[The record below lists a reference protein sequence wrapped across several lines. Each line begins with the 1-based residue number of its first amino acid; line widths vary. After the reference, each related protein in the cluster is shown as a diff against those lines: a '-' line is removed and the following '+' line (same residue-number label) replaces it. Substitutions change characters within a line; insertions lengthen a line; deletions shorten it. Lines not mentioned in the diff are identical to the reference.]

1 MKTIKTGVD
10 NTLDN
15 QVEAI
20 EKLDKYIT
28 KWNKYYNEQNF
39 VKMEYQYTKIEEYLK
54 EVIPLED
61 VLKRART
68 VENLH
73 ELIKNNGRNFDLTQ
87 EEKELATMLAQQI
100 KKVTINA

>member
-1 MKTIKTGVD
+1 METIKTGVD

-39 VKMEYQYTKIEEYLK
+39 VNMEYQYSKIEEYLK

-87 EEKELATMLAQQI
+87 EEKELATMLAQ
-100 KKVTINA
+100 

>member
-1 MKTIKTGVD
+1 METIKTGVD

-39 VKMEYQYTKIEEYLK
+39 VNMEYQYSKIEEYLK

-61 VLKRART
+61 VLKRARA

-87 EEKELATMLAQQI
+87 EEKELATMLAQ
-100 KKVTINA
+100 

>member
-1 MKTIKTGVD
+1 MKNIKTGVD

-28 KWNKYYNEQNF
+28 KWNQYYNEQNF
-39 VKMEYQYTKIEEYLK
+39 VNMEYQYNKIEEYLK
-54 EVIPLED
+54 AVFPLED

-87 EEKELATMLAQQI
+87 EEKELATMLAQ
-100 KKVTINA
+100 

>member
-39 VKMEYQYTKIEEYLK
+39 VNMEYQYSKIEEYLK
-54 EVIPLED
+54 EVFPLED
-61 VLKRART
+61 VLKRARA

-87 EEKELATMLAQQI
+87 EEKELATMLAQ
-100 KKVTINA
+100 

>member
-28 KWNKYYNEQNF
+28 KWNQYYNEQNF
-39 VKMEYQYTKIEEYLK
+39 VNMEYQYNKIEEYLK

-87 EEKELATMLAQQI
+87 EEKELATMLAQ
-100 KKVTINA
+100 

>member
-28 KWNKYYNEQNF
+28 KWNKYYSEQNF
-39 VKMEYQYTKIEEYLK
+39 VNMEYQYSKIEEYLK

-61 VLKRART
+61 VLKRARA

-87 EEKELATMLAQQI
+87 EEKELATMLAQ
-100 KKVTINA
+100 

>member
-1 MKTIKTGVD
+1 MKNIKTGVD

-28 KWNKYYNEQNF
+28 KWNQYYNEQNF
-39 VKMEYQYTKIEEYLK
+39 VNMEYQYNKIEEYLK
-54 EVIPLED
+54 EVFPLED
-61 VLKRART
+61 VLKRARI

-87 EEKELATMLAQQI
+87 EEKELATMLAQ
-100 KKVTINA
+100 

>member
-39 VKMEYQYTKIEEYLK
+39 VKMEYQYSKIEEYLK

-61 VLKRART
+61 VLKRARA

-87 EEKELATMLAQQI
+87 EEKELATMLAQ
-100 KKVTINA
+100 

>member
-39 VKMEYQYTKIEEYLK
+39 VNMKYQYSKIEEYLK

-61 VLKRART
+61 VLKRARA

-87 EEKELATMLAQQI
+87 EEKELATMLAQ
-100 KKVTINA
+100 

>member
-39 VKMEYQYTKIEEYLK
+39 VNMEYQYSKIEEYLK
-54 EVIPLED
+54 EVFPLED
-61 VLKRART
+61 VLKRVRA

-87 EEKELATMLAQQI
+87 EEKELATMLAQ
-100 KKVTINA
+100 

>member
-1 MKTIKTGVD
+1 METIKTGVD

-39 VKMEYQYTKIEEYLK
+39 VNMEYQYSKIEEYLK

-61 VLKRART
+61 VLKRARS

-87 EEKELATMLAQQI
+87 EEKELATMLAQ
-100 KKVTINA
+100 

>member
-39 VKMEYQYTKIEEYLK
+39 VNMEYQYSKIEEYLK
-54 EVIPLED
+54 EVFPLED
-61 VLKRART
+61 VLKRARA

-87 EEKELATMLAQQI
+87 EEKELATMLA
-100 KKVTINA
+100 

>member
-1 MKTIKTGVD
+1 MKNIKTGVN

-39 VKMEYQYTKIEEYLK
+39 VNMEYQYSKIEEYLK
-54 EVIPLED
+54 EVFPLED
-61 VLKRART
+61 VLKRARA

-87 EEKELATMLAQQI
+87 EEKELATMLAQ
-100 KKVTINA
+100 

>member
-1 MKTIKTGVD
+1 MKNIKTGVD

-15 QVEAI
+15 QVEAK

-39 VKMEYQYTKIEEYLK
+39 VNMEYQYSKIEEYLK
-54 EVIPLED
+54 EVFPLED
-61 VLKRART
+61 VLKRARA

-87 EEKELATMLAQQI
+87 EEKELATMLAQ
-100 KKVTINA
+100 

>member
-1 MKTIKTGVD
+1 MKTIKKGVD

-39 VKMEYQYTKIEEYLK
+39 VNMEYQYSKIEEYLK

-61 VLKRART
+61 VLKRARA

-87 EEKELATMLAQQI
+87 EEKELATMLAQ
-100 KKVTINA
+100 

>member
-39 VKMEYQYTKIEEYLK
+39 VNMEYQYSKIEEYLK

-61 VLKRART
+61 VLKRARA

-73 ELIKNNGRNFDLTQ
+73 ELIKNNGRNFYLTQ
-87 EEKELATMLAQQI
+87 EEKELATMLAQ
-100 KKVTINA
+100 

>member
-20 EKLDKYIT
+20 ENLDKYIT

-39 VKMEYQYTKIEEYLK
+39 VNMEYQYSKIEEYLK

-61 VLKRART
+61 VLKRARA

-87 EEKELATMLAQQI
+87 EEKELATMLAQ
-100 KKVTINA
+100 

>member
-1 MKTIKTGVD
+1 MKNIKTGVD

-39 VKMEYQYTKIEEYLK
+39 VKMEYQYSKIEEYLK

-61 VLKRART
+61 VLKRARA

-87 EEKELATMLAQQI
+87 EEKELATMLAQ
-100 KKVTINA
+100 

>member
-1 MKTIKTGVD
+1 MKNIKTGVD

-28 KWNKYYNEQNF
+28 KWNQYYNEQNF
-39 VKMEYQYTKIEEYLK
+39 VNMENQYNKIEEYLK
-54 EVIPLED
+54 EVFPLED
-61 VLKRART
+61 VLKRARA

-87 EEKELATMLAQQI
+87 EEKELATMLAQ
-100 KKVTINA
+100 

>member
-1 MKTIKTGVD
+1 MKTIKAGVD

-39 VKMEYQYTKIEEYLK
+39 VNMEYQYSKIEEYLK
-54 EVIPLED
+54 EVFPLED
-61 VLKRART
+61 VLKRARA

-87 EEKELATMLAQQI
+87 EEKELATMLAQ
-100 KKVTINA
+100 

>member
-39 VKMEYQYTKIEEYLK
+39 VNMEYQYSKIEEYLK

-61 VLKRART
+61 VLKRARA

-87 EEKELATMLAQQI
+87 EEKELATMLAQ
-100 KKVTINA
+100 

>member
-39 VKMEYQYTKIEEYLK
+39 VNMEYQSSKIEEYLK
-54 EVIPLED
+54 EVFPLED
-61 VLKRART
+61 VLKRARA

-87 EEKELATMLAQQI
+87 EEKELATMLAQ
-100 KKVTINA
+100 

>member
-1 MKTIKTGVD
+1 MKNIKTGVD

-39 VKMEYQYTKIEEYLK
+39 VNMEYQYSKIEEYLK
-54 EVIPLED
+54 EVFPLED
-61 VLKRART
+61 VLKRARA

-87 EEKELATMLAQQI
+87 EEKELATMLA
-100 KKVTINA
+100 K

>member
-10 NTLDN
+10 NSLDN

-87 EEKELATMLAQQI
+87 EEKELATMLAQ
-100 KKVTINA
+100 

>member
-1 MKTIKTGVD
+1 MKNIKTGVD

-28 KWNKYYNEQNF
+28 KWNQYYNEQNF
-39 VKMEYQYTKIEEYLK
+39 VNMEYQYSKIEEYLK

-61 VLKRART
+61 VLKRARA

-87 EEKELATMLAQQI
+87 EEKELATMLA
-100 KKVTINA
+100 K

>member
-1 MKTIKTGVD
+1 MKNIKTGVD

-39 VKMEYQYTKIEEYLK
+39 VNMEYQYSKIEEYLK
-54 EVIPLED
+54 EVFPLED
-61 VLKRART
+61 VLKRARA

-87 EEKELATMLAQQI
+87 EEKELATILAQ
-100 KKVTINA
+100 

>member
-1 MKTIKTGVD
+1 MKNIKTGVD

-39 VKMEYQYTKIEEYLK
+39 VNMEYQYSKIEEYLK

-61 VLKRART
+61 VLKRARA

-87 EEKELATMLAQQI
+87 EEKELATMLAQ
-100 KKVTINA
+100 

>member
-39 VKMEYQYTKIEEYLK
+39 VNMEYQYSKIEKYLK
-54 EVIPLED
+54 EVFPLED
-61 VLKRART
+61 VLKRARA

-87 EEKELATMLAQQI
+87 EEKELATMLAQ
-100 KKVTINA
+100 

>member
-1 MKTIKTGVD
+1 MKNIKTGVD

-28 KWNKYYNEQNF
+28 KWNQYYNEQNF
-39 VKMEYQYTKIEEYLK
+39 VNMEYQYNKIEEYLK
-54 EVIPLED
+54 EVFPLED
-61 VLKRART
+61 VLKRARA

-87 EEKELATMLAQQI
+87 EEKELATMLAQ
-100 KKVTINA
+100 

>member
-39 VKMEYQYTKIEEYLK
+39 VNMEYQYSKIEEYLK

-61 VLKRART
+61 VLKRARA

-87 EEKELATMLAQQI
+87 EAKELATMLAQ
-100 KKVTINA
+100 

>member
-1 MKTIKTGVD
+1 MKNIKTGVD

-20 EKLDKYIT
+20 EKLDKCIT
-28 KWNKYYNEQNF
+28 KWNQYYNEQNF
-39 VKMEYQYTKIEEYLK
+39 VNMEYQYNKIEEYLK
-54 EVIPLED
+54 EVFPLED
-61 VLKRART
+61 VLKRARA

-87 EEKELATMLAQQI
+87 EEKELATMLAQ
-100 KKVTINA
+100 

>member
-39 VKMEYQYTKIEEYLK
+39 VNMEYQYSKIEEYLK
-54 EVIPLED
+54 EVFPLED
-61 VLKRART
+61 VLKRARA

-87 EEKELATMLAQQI
+87 KEKELATMLAQ
-100 KKVTINA
+100 

>member
-1 MKTIKTGVD
+1 MKNIKTGVD

-28 KWNKYYNEQNF
+28 KWNQYYNEQNF
-39 VKMEYQYTKIEEYLK
+39 VNMEYQYNKIEEYLK
-54 EVIPLED
+54 EV
-61 VLKRART
+61 RT

-87 EEKELATMLAQQI
+87 EEKELATMLAQ
-100 KKVTINA
+100 

>member
-1 MKTIKTGVD
+1 METIKTGVD

-39 VKMEYQYTKIEEYLK
+39 VNMEYQYSKIEEYLK

-61 VLKRART
+61 VLKRARS

-87 EEKELATMLAQQI
+87 EEKELTTMLAQ
-100 KKVTINA
+100 

>member
-39 VKMEYQYTKIEEYLK
+39 VNMEYQYSKIEEYLK
-54 EVIPLED
+54 EVIPLEG
-61 VLKRART
+61 VLKRARA

-87 EEKELATMLAQQI
+87 EEKELATMLAQ
-100 KKVTINA
+100 

>member
-39 VKMEYQYTKIEEYLK
+39 VNMEYQYSKIEEYLK
-54 EVIPLED
+54 EVFPLEY
-61 VLKRART
+61 VLKRARA

-87 EEKELATMLAQQI
+87 EEKELATMLAQ
-100 KKVTINA
+100 